1 MKTDPSDTLRPMNTD
16 PKTELLL
23 NAYLDGELGPEE
35 TARAERLLAEDA
47 AAGEYLKSLRG
58 LRRKLDGAHV
68 RPSSNQP
75 SWASVARRL
84 ESGNPAAGSVSRLL
98 YSLTTGAVALILMG
112 LIFWMPP
119 SADPPLQGPRPIEEW
134 SGVVEMVET
143 DLENATPVVY
153 LDEPS
158 GWTVVWILQ
167 NPGNG
172 DG

>member
-1 MKTDPSDTLRPMNTD
+1 MKIDPQ
-16 PKTELLL
+16 TERLL

-35 TARAERLLAEDA
+35 AAGVEHLLDGDA
-47 AAGEYLKSLRG
+47 AAREYFESLRS
-58 LRRKLDGAHV
+58 LRRKIDRAHV
-68 RPSSNQP
+68 RPPGTQP

-84 ESGNPAAGSVSRLL
+84 ESGNPPAGSASRLL
-98 YSLTTGAVALILMG
+98 YSFSTGAVALILMG

-119 SADPPLQGPRPIEEW
+119 SADPPVQGPRPIEEW

-172 DG
+172 EG